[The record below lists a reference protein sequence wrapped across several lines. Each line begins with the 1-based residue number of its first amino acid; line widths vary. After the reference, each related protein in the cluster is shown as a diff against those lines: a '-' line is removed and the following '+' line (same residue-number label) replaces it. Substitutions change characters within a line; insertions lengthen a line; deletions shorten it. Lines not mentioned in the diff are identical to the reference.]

1 MAACPKCGG
10 SGILECHRCKG
21 TGKAA
26 QQDIG
31 VAVNLTTDAD
41 ANSDR
46 CPSCHGVGT
55 ETCSRCDGSGVV
67 HC

>member
-10 SGILECHRCKG
+10 SGVLECHRCKG
-21 TGKAA
+21 AGKVKKADSGAA
-26 QQDIG
+26 M
-31 VAVNLTTDAD
+31 DASSG
-41 ANSDR
+41 AGSEEVK

-55 ETCSRCDGSGVV
+55 EPCSRCDGSGEV

>member
-1 MAACPKCGG
+1 MAACPKCSG

-26 QQDIG
+26 QQDCN
-31 VAVNLTTDAD
+31 VAVNLTIGAD
-41 ANSDR
+41 AGAER